1 MTILAI
7 LAVIAGIVGIIGSI
21 VPGLPGPPVSWA
33 GILLAYIAG
42 GAGKSG
48 EPMTLTFVLIWLT
61 VTVIVTVMDYIVPA
75 YFTKLTGGS
84 RYAGRGAIAGLL
96 IGLIVPPVGMIL
108 GSLLGAFGAELLF
121 NGSSVGHSVKASL
134 GAFLGFLSGTGV
146 KLIASAIMM
155 YYIIVFL

>member
-7 LAVIAGIVGIIGSI
+7 LAVIAGIIGIIGSI
-21 VPGLPGPPVSWA
+21 MPGLPGPPVSWA
-33 GILLAYIAG
+33 GILLVYLAG
-42 GAGKSG
+42 GTGRSG
-48 EPMTLTFVLIWLT
+48 EPMTLAFVLIWLA
-61 VTVIVTVMDYIVPA
+61 VTVIVTVLDYIVPA